1 MDKKIA
7 VVGAGLGFVLARYL
21 AKKYFDNEI
30 GLYDK
35 DKKLIGHL
43 KRKREHPLHFK
54 GYTLPENV
62 KVSGDSREIIR
73 DSDILIIAVPTQH
86 VREMARETREYI
98 KKDAILLNVAKGIE
112 MGTGKRISEILREE
126 LKDNFKYA
134 VLSGGMIAQDLVKE
148 DPLSAEIAS
157 RDDRITL
164 CLQDIMSSGVL
175 RIYRNNDVVGVE
187 YAGALKNP
195 LSIGAGIAKGLGYG
209 DSTMGALIS
218 RGGLEIERLAIKL
231 GAKKETFALGGL
243 AGIGDMITSCL
254 GGTRNRRFG
263 ELIGRGTS
271 VEETLKIFK
280 EKHELVEGYYTVK
293 SIRQLADRA
302 GVEMPIQAQVF
313 QILYEGKSPVE
324 ALKELMNRELK

>member
-21 AKKYFDNEI
+21 AKKYPENEI

-35 DKKLIGHL
+35 DKKLINHL
-43 KRKREHPLHFK
+43 ERKREHPLHFK
-54 GYTLPENV
+54 GYTLPKNV
-62 KVSGDSREIIR
+62 RISGDSREIIR

-86 VREMARETREYI
+86 IREMARETREYI

-112 MGTGKRISEILREE
+112 IGTGKRISEILREE

-157 RDDRITL
+157 ADSEITL
-164 CLQDIMSSGVL
+164 CLQDIMSSEIL

-209 DSTMGALIS
+209 NSTTGALIS
-218 RGGLEIERLAIKL
+218 RGGLRIERLAIKL
-231 GAKKETFALGGL
+231 GAKKQTFALGGL

-254 GGTRNRRFG
+254 GRTRNSRFG

-271 VEETLKIFK
+271 VGEALKIFK
-280 EKHELVEGYYTVK
+280 EKHQLVEGYYTVK
-293 SIRQLADRA
+293 SIRRLADKA
-302 GVEMPIQAQVF
+302 GVEMPIQEKVF
-313 QILYEGKSPVE
+313 QILYEGKSPRQ
-324 ALKELMNRELK
+324 ALKELMSRELK